1 MAAGEET
8 LHIGIDDT
16 DSKDGMCTTYVGAV
30 LFDSLRNMGAR
41 MLDHPYLVRLNPNC
55 PYKTRGNAAIA
66 LHVGLGRE
74 RVEDAKKQ
82 VLALV
87 ERLYEHGYGETQPG
101 VAFILGEV
109 SGELARFA
117 EKAVRE
123 LVSLDEALELASS
136 HGAELHGFNGGR
148 GRIGALAAASYR
160 MDEYTFEAIA
170 YRVPENWG
178 TVRRIDSESV
188 RVMDEATRGETFDN
202 IDPETGELRIAPHTP
217 CPVLAG
223 VRAVSAEAALR
234 GLGMVRFNEPVE
246 RVVVFKTN
254 QATDKHLV
262 ECSIAELRANMSAVI
277 SGVVCSPP
285 YTIPGG
291 HTFIRIRDAGG
302 EIICAAYEPTREFR
316 NIVRSLVP
324 GDRVRVMG
332 GVKMKPEG
340 LTLNMEKLEILAL
353 AEHYVLRPPL
363 CPCCG
368 RRMKS
373 AGRDE
378 GYRCKRCG
386 KRLPRSAAEKQPLE
400 RKIKPGFY
408 EVPPSARRHLTRPLL
423 LHRV

>member
-1 MAAGEET
+1 MTVAEET

-30 LFDSLRNMGAR
+30 LFDVLRSLGVR

-55 PYKTRGNAAIA
+55 PYKTRGNAAVA
-66 LHVGLGRE
+66 LHVKLGRE
-74 RVEDAKKQ
+74 RIGDVKKR

-87 ERLYEHGYGETQPG
+87 ERLYERGYGDTQPG

-109 SGELARFA
+109 AGELAGFA
-117 EKAVRE
+117 ERAVRE
-123 LVSLDEALELASS
+123 IVSLDEALELAASS
-136 HGAELHGFNGGR
+136 GVELHGINGGR

-178 TVRRIDSESV
+178 TVRRIDAESV
-188 RVMDEATRGETFDN
+188 RAMDEATRGETFDN
-202 IDPETGELRIAPHTP
+202 IDPETGEIRIAPHTP

-234 GLGMVRFNEPVE
+234 GLKMVRFNEPVE

-254 QATDKHLV
+254 QATDRHLV
-262 ECSIAELRANMSAVI
+262 ECSVAELRPNMSAVI
-277 SGVVCSPP
+277 SGVVCSTP

-291 HTFIRIRDAGG
+291 HTFIRIRDASG

-316 NIVRSLVP
+316 NIVRSLMP
-324 GDRVRVMG
+324 GDRVRAMG

-340 LTLNMEKLEILAL
+340 LTLNMEKLEILTL
-353 AEHYVLRPPL
+353 AEHYVMRPPP
-363 CPCCG
+363 CPGCG

-386 KRLPRSAAEKQPLE
+386 ERLPKSAAERKPLE
-400 RKIKPGFY
+400 RKIKPGVY

-423 LHRV
+423 LNRI